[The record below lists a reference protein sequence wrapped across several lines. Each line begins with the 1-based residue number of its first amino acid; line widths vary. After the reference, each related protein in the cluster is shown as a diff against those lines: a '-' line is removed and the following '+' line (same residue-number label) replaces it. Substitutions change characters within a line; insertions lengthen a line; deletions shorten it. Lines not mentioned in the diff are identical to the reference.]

1 MRALK
6 ILCLACALAFAVA
19 GMTACGGKAKNI
31 ETAEVS
37 LSQTEYV
44 YDGTEKKPAATVK
57 LGETTLSADDYS
69 LTYENNVNAGT
80 AKVTVTGKGGYTG
93 AVSAEFTIKKAQ
105 SSPEEITVTAKY
117 GQKIADVV
125 NEQGFTLDASNAV
138 PADTVLS
145 AAGEKAYTIKIVYV
159 PEDTAN
165 YENGV
170 QTVHITVEADYT
182 EDENDNVA
190 DDDDFTVPDAGN

>member
-1 MRALK
+1 M
-6 ILCLACALAFAVA
+6 
-19 GMTACGGKAKNI
+19 
-31 ETAEVS
+31 
-37 LSQTEYV
+37 
-44 YDGTEKKPAATVK
+44 
-57 LGETTLSADDYS
+57 
-69 LTYENNVNAGT
+69 
-80 AKVTVTGKGGYTG
+80 
-93 AVSAEFTIKKAQ
+93 SAEFTIKKAQ

-117 GQKIADVV
+117 GQKISDVV